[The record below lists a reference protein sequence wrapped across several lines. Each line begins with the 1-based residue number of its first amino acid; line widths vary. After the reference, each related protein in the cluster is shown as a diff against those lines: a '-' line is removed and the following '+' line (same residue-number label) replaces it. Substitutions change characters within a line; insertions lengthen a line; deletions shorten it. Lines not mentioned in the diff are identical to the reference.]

1 MSSAITLYEYL
12 AYNVPSKCQDILDKY
27 DIPTAQNEQ
36 ELTENLKAYVRVYR
50 DEALEELADIH
61 PDKDLISHLTK
72 ASTPY
77 NGKSDSEYLNASGT
91 MNRIESIENQLR
103 FNGNKEQS
111 LTKSDM
117 LLGLG
122 VAVLTLSL
130 FKQ

>member
-61 PDKDLISHLTK
+61 PDKDLISHLAK

-77 NGKSDSEYLNASGT
+77 NGKSDSEYLNASGA

-117 LLGLG
+117 ILGLG

>member
-12 AYNVPSKCQDILDKY
+12 AYNVPSKCQDILDRY
-27 DIPTAQNEQ
+27 DIPTAQNED

-61 PDKDLISHLTK
+61 PDKDLI
-72 ASTPY
+72 AQMAMAATPY
-77 NGKSDSEYLNASGT
+77 SGKAESEYLNASGT
-91 MNRIESIENQLR
+91 MSRIESIEGQLR
-103 FNGNKEQS
+103 NGGKEDS

-117 LLGLG
+117 LLGIG

-130 FKQ
+130 FKH